1 MEFILKPY
9 RETEFRSELQNMM
22 VQNQI
27 NEASEVVRID
37 RRCSETVISVN
48 DGIIDQL
55 SAAQLAVLKG
65 IK

>member
-48 DGIIDQL
+48 EAIVGQL
-55 SAAQLAVLKG
+55 SAAQLAVLKS